1 MVWGLPSTEK
11 IHSAEDWFVL
21 LGYDADSSIPEE
33 DLNYIQQLINTPVA
47 YSDVVLILT
56 GTSVLPVSDLDI
68 ILKAKDMNDLKYN
81 NQLSIATQRLM
92 NSIRIVE
99 VNPLKLSIKEKIAYQ
114 DGIRHDWR
122 AIGNFGNYDFGIL
135 LEKDPGE
142 QNIFDHNSVYL
153 KWNSSNMKFIAG

>member
-1 MVWGLPSTEK
+1 VWGLPSTEK

-33 DLNYIQQLINTPVA
+33 DLNDIQQLINTPVA

-68 ILKAKDMNDLKYN
+68 ILKAKNMNNLKSN

-122 AIGNFGNYDFGIL
+122 AIGISEIMIL
-135 LEKDPGE
+135 EY
-142 QNIFDHNSVYL
+142 F
-153 KWNSSNMKFIAG
+153 